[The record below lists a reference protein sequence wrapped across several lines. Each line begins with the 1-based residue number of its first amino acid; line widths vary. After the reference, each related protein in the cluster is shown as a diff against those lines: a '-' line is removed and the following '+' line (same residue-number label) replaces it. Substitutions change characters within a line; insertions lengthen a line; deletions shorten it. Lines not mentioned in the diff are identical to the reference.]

1 MKKTLNKF
9 NIFIFSTYLIW
20 ILYLYLIYFFSN
32 YIKGGN
38 FKNGYKL
45 GNDSIRYIDAGR
57 DILKFNL
64 PEGKALSYLSY
75 DLIVAFG
82 LFFNQNLFNVVLIQ
96 IFLTAISAYCL
107 YKLTSIIFTQ
117 TTGIICFLIFLF
129 YPDIQIRNFYIL
141 TESIIISI
149 PIISF
154 FFIYSKN
161 KYVFLLGMLLFLFAC
176 FIRPHAIVIFPLIIF
191 IIYFK
196 IQKLDNKFFIKLFY
210 LILLFFIPLLI
221 YLINYLLSK
230 EGILNT
236 LISGEII
243 KEYQD
248 LKIKNP
254 PELVYS
260 NKSESLFDIILIF
273 YEYPI
278 FFIKVFLSKFYWFF
292 VRIRPYYSDIH
303 NLIIIFITAPLYI
316 FFLFGIFLS
325 TKAIKLKF
333 ILLLYI
339 LLTTISVCL
348 TTVDWSGRFLLPI
361 IPFICIFASA
371 GIIYLYKTYIK
382 SNKFF

>member
-20 ILYLYLIYFFSN
+20 TLYLYLIYFFSN

-82 LFFNQNLFNVVLIQ
+82 LYFNQNLFNVVLIQ

-161 KYVFLLGMLLFLFAC
+161 KYVFLLGMLLLLFAC

-196 IQKLDNKFFIKLFY
+196 LQKLDNKFFIKLFY

-221 YLINYLLSK
+221 YLINYLLTK

-260 NKSESLFDIILIF
+260 NKSESLLDIILIF

-278 FFIKVFLSKFYWFF
+278 FFIKVFLTKFYWFF

-303 NLIIIFITAPLYI
+303 NLIIIFTTVPLYI
-316 FFLFGIFLS
+316 FFISGIFLS

-339 LLTTISVCL
+339 FLTTISVCL
-348 TTVDWSGRFLLPI
+348 TTVDWSGRFILPI

-371 GIIYLYKTYIK
+371 GIIYLYRTYLK
-382 SNKFF
+382 ANKFF

>member
-221 YLINYLLSK
+221 YLINYLLTK

>member
-1 MKKTLNKF
+1 MNKTFNNF

-38 FKNGYKL
+38 FREGYKL
-45 GNDSIRYIDAGR
+45 GNDSIRYIEAGR

-154 FFIYSKN
+154 FLICNKN

-196 IQKLDNKFFIKLFY
+196 LQKLDNKFFIKLFY

-221 YLINYLLSK
+221 YLINYLLTK

-248 LKIKNP
+248 LKINNP
-254 PELVYS
+254 SELVYL

-278 FFIKVFLSKFYWFF
+278 FFIKVFLTKFYWFF
-292 VRIRPYYSDIH
+292 GRIRPYYSDIH
-303 NLIIIFITAPLYI
+303 NLIIIFTTVPLYL
-316 FFLFGIFLS
+316 FFIIGIFLS

-339 LLTTISVCL
+339 FLTTISVCL
-348 TTVDWSGRFLLPI
+348 TTVDWSGRFILPI

-371 GIIYLYKTYIK
+371 GIIYLYRTYLK
-382 SNKFF
+382 ANKFF